1 MKKMQAILKKIRR
14 GVFLTVA
21 ILLVMAGS
29 AYGAD
34 SLNVPTITPLTE
46 GQLDRLNKK
55 PGIPGARNGFVERFG
70 DAGSIVISDT
80 SRQLTSDA
88 RFYRGANGN
97 PIFLNEI
104 QVGTYVGYTM
114 NDKAEIDLMWIA
126 E

>member
-1 MKKMQAILKKIRR
+1 MKRMQAILKKIRR

-21 ILLVMAGS
+21 ILLVMGS

-34 SLNVPTITPLTE
+34 SLNVPAITPLTDA
-46 GQLDRLNKK
+46 QLDRLNKK

-70 DAGSIVISDT
+70 DAGSVVISDT
-80 SRQLTSDA
+80 SKQLTPDA
-88 RFYRGANGN
+88 QFYRGANGN

>member
-1 MKKMQAILKKIRR
+1 MKRMQAILKKIRR

-21 ILLVMAGS
+21 ILLVMGS

-34 SLNVPTITPLTE
+34 SLNVPAITPLTDA
-46 GQLDRLNKK
+46 QLDRLNKK

-70 DAGSIVISDT
+70 DARSVVISDT
-80 SRQLTSDA
+80 SKQLTPDA
-88 RFYRGANGN
+88 QFYRGANGT

>member
-1 MKKMQAILKKIRR
+1 MKRMQAILKKIRR

-21 ILLVMAGS
+21 ILLVMGS

-34 SLNVPTITPLTE
+34 SLNVPAITPLTE
-46 GQLDRLNKK
+46 AQLDRLNKK

-70 DAGSIVISDT
+70 DAGSVVISDT
-80 SRQLTSDA
+80 SKQLVPDA

-97 PIFLNEI
+97 PIFLSEI